1 MSHVPS
7 MPPKATA
14 RTFFLPASPSR
25 GPSALCAPLAV
36 QVYVPQANHLMLPVY
51 REFRIFPRGRSAA
64 QRRALKRRYVAIEVT
79 GPLQVGGG
87 PFDVRLK
94 IARKEAGRNG
104 PQGPGVN

>member
-1 MSHVPS
+1 MCRLCPLRRQPVLSS
-7 MPPKATA
+7 
-14 RTFFLPASPSR
+14 FLHPLV
-25 GPSALCAPLAV
+25 GAL
-36 QVYVPQANHLMLPVY
+36 
-51 REFRIFPRGRSAA
+51 FPRGRSAA